1 MFLKQVVFFSACFFA
16 LQEAEIS
23 AADVTIQW
31 LQQEALEPGPTVCS
45 PCQMALS
52 KNGGYRDITALPSKF
67 SMSNRFHGETM
78 IDQYMYIYIISI

>member
-1 MFLKQVVFFSACFFA
+1 MSDIQYFLHVSETGCVFFSACFFA

-52 KNGGYRDITALPSKF
+52 KNGGYRDTGILQ
-67 SMSNRFHGETM
+67 RYFHSWLCYKELT
-78 IDQYMYIYIISI
+78 

>member
-1 MFLKQVVFFSACFFA
+1 MFFA

-52 KNGGYRDITALPSKF
+52 KNGGYRDTGILQ
-67 SMSNRFHGETM
+67 RYFHSWLCYKELT
-78 IDQYMYIYIISI
+78 